1 MYKYCRYLK
10 TTDLKVPYLFQRHL
24 YDTYR
29 YFSDE
34 RKDIQ
39 EDEQEFLQR
48 TNLQLAPC
56 MPLSKYSSLHES
68 GRLRAL
74 IGPCVLCTTKVL
86 VWKTLERIAGMSA
99 GKPMEIVQNFVG
111 RVRVVD

>member
-1 MYKYCRYLK
+1 MIRIDISATSAKTSKKTNKNFYSALTYNSLRVCHCRN
-10 TTDLKVPYLFQRHL
+10 THRC
-24 YDTYR
+24 
-29 YFSDE
+29 
-34 RKDIQ
+34 
-39 EDEQEFLQR
+39 
-48 TNLQLAPC
+48 TNPGGC
-56 MPLSKYSSLHES
+56 
-68 GRLRAL
+68 GAL